1 MVLLEIDAEGVSR
14 IEFKGYAPRAID
26 MNRVTDGNETFEVM
40 EIKPR
45 KVHLFR
51 CCYNIQAIKP
61 DQYPFTQ
68 PGINL
73 RRAAFRP

>member
-1 MVLLEIDAEGVSR
+1 MILLEIDAEGVSR
-14 IEFKGYAPRAID
+14 IEFKGYVPRAID
-26 MNRVTDGNETFEVM
+26 MNHVTDGNETFEAM

-51 CCYNIQAIKP
+51 RCYNIQAIKT
-61 DQYPFTQ
+61 DQYPLTQ
-68 PGINL
+68 LEINL

>member
-14 IEFKGYAPRAID
+14 IEFKSYAPRAID
-26 MNRVTDGNETFEVM
+26 MNRVTGGNEALEDM
-40 EIKPR
+40 EIKSR

-51 CCYNIQAIKP
+51 HCCNIQAIKT
-61 DQYPFTQ
+61 DQYPLMH

>member
-1 MVLLEIDAEGVSR
+1 MVLFEIDAEGVSG
-14 IEFKGYAPRAID
+14 IEFKGYASRAID
-26 MNRVTDGNETFEVM
+26 MNRITGGNETFEDM

-51 CCYNIQAIKP
+51 RCYNIQTIKT
-61 DQYPFTQ
+61 DQYPLMQ

-73 RRAAFRP
+73 RCAAFRP